1 MLFKYLSGIALG
13 LSLAIP
19 AQAQDRPV
27 ALSSSV
33 LLVAPADAAT
43 GQPEKLVD
51 AASVVPQDQLV
62 FTVSYRNTS
71 NQPVTDLLIVNPVP
85 STVRVAEQSAA
96 STEVSVDGGTRWG
109 RLAQLTIAK
118 ADGTRVPATVDDIS
132 HMRWVVARIEPG
144 EAGTVSFRAAVR

>member
-13 LSLAIP
+13 LSLSIP

-33 LLVAPADAAT
+33 MLVAPANPAT

-51 AASVVPQDQLV
+51 ATSVVPQDLLV
-62 FTVSYRNTS
+62 FTVNYRNTS
-71 NQPVTDLLIVNPVP
+71 NQAVTDLLIVNPVP
-85 STVRVAEQSAA
+85 SSVRVADQSASA
-96 STEVSVDGGTRWG
+96 TEVSVDGGAKWG
-109 RLAQLTIAK
+109 QLAQLTVAK
-118 ADGTRVPATVDDIS
+118 DDGTRVPATADDIS

-144 EAGTVSFRAAVR
+144 EAGSVSFRAAVR